1 MGLTKIAKMNF
12 IIFFMTLLS
21 ISMLANGECV
31 FQDEPGNVVGTQL
44 EGSWGFNLEISMV
57 LAPWSDDIDIKELK
71 FYKNETVLD
80 ILPSWA
86 CDNLDIIYFMGEMTY
101 VYQDDSTNGNT

>member
-1 MGLTKIAKMNF
+1 MHYSSNPFTKIATMNF

-21 ISMLANGECV
+21 ISMLANGDCV
-31 FQDEPGNVVGTQL
+31 FQDEPGNVVSTQL
-44 EGSWGFNLEISMV
+44 EGSWGFNQEISMV
-57 LAPWSDDIDIKELK
+57 LAPWSYDLDIKELK

-86 CDNLDIIYFMGEMTY
+86 CEDFDIQWRRKRLIC
-101 VYQDDSTNGNT
+101 S